1 MPSPERPAHPRCVNS
16 TTLADR
22 LVRAR
27 RRIESDVPYSPDW
40 AAATEELEA
49 ALAAE
54 RAATVTG
61 DPLPLTL
68 MEATAA

>member
-1 MPSPERPAHPRCVNS
+1 MHR

-27 RRIESDVPYSPDW
+27 RRIEGDVPYRPDW
-40 AAATEELEA
+40 AAAIAELEELAA

-54 RAATVTG
+54 RTAAVTQ
-61 DPLPLTL
+61 DLRPRTDR
-68 MEATAA
+68 EATAA